1 MTAISIFDVD
11 RTLTR
16 LPTYSAFLLGAAR
29 ADAPWRL
36 ALVPLLLPI
45 ALPYALKRVERR
57 TMKQAM
63 HALLLGRR
71 VPRARIEA
79 VAERFAGALYHDG
92 LYPQAL
98 ARIAAERAE
107 GRRVMLAT
115 AAPAFY
121 VAPLARRLGIDDVI
135 ATAATWDGDTLTHRI
150 AGDNCYGPAKLAML
164 RAHLDDRAIAREA
177 AHVRFFSDHHTD
189 LPVFEWADEPIA
201 VNPTPRLRAIAQA
214 RGWPTLDWRA

>member
-1 MTAISIFDVD
+1 MTTLSIFDLD
-11 RTLTR
+11 RTLTK

-36 ALVPLLLPI
+36 AFLPLLLPVAI
-45 ALPYALKRVERR
+45 PYALKRVERR
-57 TMKQAM
+57 RMKEAM
-63 HALLLGRR
+63 HAVMLGRR
-71 VPRARIEA
+71 VPRARAEA
-79 VAERFAGALYHDG
+79 AAERFADQLYRDG

-98 ARIAAERAE
+98 ARIAAERAD

-150 AGDNCYGPAKLAML
+150 AGENCYGPAKLAMIES
-164 RAHLDDRAIAREA
+164 HLA
-177 AHVRFFSDHHTD
+177 AHGLVDAHIRFFSDHHTD
-189 LPVFEWADEPIA
+189 LPVFDRADEPVA
-201 VNPTPRLRAIAQA
+201 VNPTPKLRGIAQI
-214 RGWPTLDWRA
+214 RGWPVLDWRA